1 MQYCFNKNTNATV
14 DLPSLN
20 VSLTQWLNAKAT
32 DTQWIYV
39 PEAYDKNIN

>member
-1 MQYCFNKNTNATV
+1 MQHCFNNKSNASV
-14 DLPSLN
+14 DLPSLD
-20 VSLTQWLNAKAT
+20 VSLIQWLNAKAT